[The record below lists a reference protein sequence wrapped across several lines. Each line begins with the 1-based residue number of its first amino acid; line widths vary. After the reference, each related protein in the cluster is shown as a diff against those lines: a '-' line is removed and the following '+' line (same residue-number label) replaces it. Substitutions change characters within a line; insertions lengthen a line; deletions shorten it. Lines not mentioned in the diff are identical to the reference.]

1 MLLDVMLVSELNSI
15 DLGLLYRD
23 EQRGF
28 AIFVHEVEV
37 DLALD
42 EEFSELVCIFQIML
56 VVSKQDVKQVRVVGV
71 QNSWVG
77 RMVIYKLYSQF
88 ELILKD
94 GPVDNWVLLVA
105 RSLNN
110 SLLLWNQN
118 VLQIATHS
126 SNVIVDVDKRLTLFI
141 FT

>member
-1 MLLDVMLVSELNSI
+1 
-15 DLGLLYRD
+15 
-23 EQRGF
+23 
-28 AIFVHEVEV
+28 
-37 DLALD
+37 
-42 EEFSELVCIFQIML
+42 ML

>member
-1 MLLDVMLVSELNSI
+1 
-15 DLGLLYRD
+15 
-23 EQRGF
+23 
-28 AIFVHEVEV
+28 
-37 DLALD
+37 
-42 EEFSELVCIFQIML
+42 ML

-77 RMVIYKLYSQF
+77 CMVIYKFYSQF

-94 GPVDNWVLLVA
+94 GPVNNWVLLGA
-105 RSLNN
+105 RNLNN

>member
-1 MLLDVMLVSELNSI
+1 
-15 DLGLLYRD
+15 
-23 EQRGF
+23 
-28 AIFVHEVEV
+28 
-37 DLALD
+37 
-42 EEFSELVCIFQIML
+42 ML

-105 RSLNN
+105 RILNN

-126 SNVIVDVDKRLTLFI
+126 SNVIVDVD
-141 FT
+141 